1 MEINENDARGGA
13 DCHDSGYHGGGDCRD
28 GSIDVGQDERMREIL
43 DYYRGLPERS
53 SQETIVEL
61 LRELQEVYGCI
72 SPFVLEQAAEAA
84 GVRESMIQAI
94 CKRYPSLKTAPYAHE
109 IVLCTGRNCAAKGSL
124 AVLDE
129 LKKRLGVGKS
139 GISEDGAVCLRTRN
153 CLKNCRKAPNVM
165 VDGRM
170 CSGLDAE
177 GILRELKHR

>member
-13 DCHDSGYHGGGDCRD
+13 DCHDSGYHRGGDCRD
-28 GSIDVGQDERMREIL
+28 GSIDVGQDERM
-43 DYYRGLPERS
+43 
-53 SQETIVEL
+53 
-61 LRELQEVYGCI
+61 RELQEVYGCI